1 MAAQRLRRIAAAR
14 ASIPLNLE
22 LDRRAREALINARMA
37 ANLTQ
42 QELAARLGR
51 AQSFVS
57 RIEHGPMAV
66 ERAHFA
72 EIARALG
79 EDPHAL
85 FEKVIAGPIGRPSK
99 TRARALI
106 RR

>member
-1 MAAQRLRRIAAAR
+1 MAAKKLHQMATPR

-22 LDRRAREALINARMA
+22 LDRRARKVLINARVA
-37 ANLTQ
+37 ASLTQ

-57 RIEHGPMAV
+57 RIEHGKLAIK
-66 ERAHFA
+66 RAHFA
-72 EIARALG
+72 AIARALG

-85 FEKVIAGPIGRPSK
+85 FAKVFAGPIGRLSK
-99 TRARALI
+99 TRARTLTP
-106 RR
+106 R

>member
-1 MAAQRLRRIAAAR
+1 MATPR

-22 LDRRAREALINARMA
+22 LDRRARKVLINARVA

-57 RIEHGPMAV
+57 RIEHGPLAM

-72 EIARALG
+72 AIARALG

-85 FEKVIAGPIGRPSK
+85 FAKVITGPIGRPSK
-99 TRARALI
+99 TRARTLTP
-106 RR
+106 R

>member
-1 MAAQRLRRIAAAR
+1 MAAQRPRRVAAAR

-22 LDRRAREALINARMA
+22 LDRRAREVLITARVA

-57 RIEHGPMAV
+57 RIEHGSLAI

-85 FEKVIAGPIGRPSK
+85 FERVIAGPIARPSR
-99 TRARALI
+99 TRARAK
-106 RR
+106 R